1 MPSHITRSEVVRIES
16 LEPMVLMSVSINGTD
31 AGEWISGDESD
42 NDIQAFGGDDEI
54 YAPIGNNTIDG
65 GTGTDTFV
73 IYEGNQFQFSVVK
86 YADGVVVIEG
96 PGLNG
101 QINTNQLK
109 NVERIQFNDSILQ
122 VANIPVTGE
131 PPVEP
136 PVEPPLAG
144 VTGTDASEWI
154 SGTDEN
160 DFIDAKGGDDEI
172 YAPIGNNFVFGGS
185 GTDTFVVYEGNASEY
200 EVVKYADGVVQV
212 TGPGLNGVE
221 NVNFLSIWRE
231 FYSMTELL
239 SCHRCLFR
247 REPGQHCPVG
257 QLILPSF
264 RNQASSAWPTV
275 C

>member
-131 PPVEP
+131 PPANRRLNRRLSLRWQALRGQTLLNGFLVQTKTTSLMQK
-136 PVEPPLAG
+136 VA
-144 VTGTDASEWI
+144 TTRFMHQSETTL
-154 SGTDEN
+154 SL
-160 DFIDAKGGDDEI
+160 
-172 YAPIGNNFVFGGS
+172 
-185 GTDTFVVYEGNASEY
+185 
-200 EVVKYADGVVQV
+200 VVQ
-212 TGPGLNGVE
+212 GPT
-221 NVNFLSIWRE
+221 R
-231 FYSMTELL
+231 LL
-239 SCHRCLFR
+239 FMKGTHPNTKL
-247 REPGQHCPVG
+247 
-257 QLILPSF
+257 
-264 RNQASSAWPTV
+264 
-275 C
+275 